1 MEIHQ
6 STSPSMIPTVNSRPL
21 IFPKLTS
28 AFLVRERETLL
39 LHLIPDLVHSV
50 CVDLVNKK
58 LDHKK
63 KEKHR
68 RWGSEAFFIQRYA
81 KWKIMGTILL
91 SLTTS
96 LPLSPDHSSS
106 ISSSTN
112 NGKSPVGSG
121 KSLEPKGLL
130 LLWSQ
135 VRAMWLLIWW
145 SLEAYMVVNFRVR
158 GISRGARKLVRTPT
172 LN

>member
-1 MEIHQ
+1 LFLLLQNASVLEVLTCA
-6 STSPSMIPTVNSRPL
+6 TSPLPWKSISPLPQAWSQQLILTHLSSRNL
-21 IFPKLTS
+21 LLLS
-28 AFLVRERETLL
+28 LCERERETLL

-58 LDHKK
+58 LDDKK

-96 LPLSPDHSSS
+96 LPLSPDHSNS
-106 ISSSTN
+106 ISSSTS
-112 NGKSPVGSG
+112 NGINMREMNQRSDFSICCKNVIPIKKCRSTSWVY
-121 KSLEPKGLL
+121 L
-130 LLWSQ
+130 
-135 VRAMWLLIWW
+135 
-145 SLEAYMVVNFRVR
+145 
-158 GISRGARKLVRTPT
+158 TD
-172 LN
+172 

>member
-1 MEIHQ
+1 MCNISFAMEIHQ
-6 STSPSMIPTVNSRPL
+6 STSPSLIPTVNSHPL

-96 LPLSPDHSSS
+96 LPLSPDHSNS
-106 ISSSTN
+106 ISSSTS
-112 NGKSPVGSG
+112 NGINMREMNQRSDFSICCKNVIPIKKCRSTSWVY
-121 KSLEPKGLL
+121 L
-130 LLWSQ
+130 
-135 VRAMWLLIWW
+135 
-145 SLEAYMVVNFRVR
+145 
-158 GISRGARKLVRTPT
+158 TD
-172 LN
+172 